1 MTKDNK
7 HHQHEQKE
15 QAHPAHGEPAHHD
28 STHPHPPKT
37 EEVTPH
43 CRCSSQPCS
52 QEAHPHLHLHPS
64 GEESAQQILKL
75 EEELQKANQSAQD
88 YLLQMQRLQAEFD
101 NFRKR
106 EDKLK
111 LQLKE
116 TVIQNVM
123 KDFLP
128 VVDNFERAL
137 SSLGSNGVTLDSFAE
152 GMKMV
157 FQQMEGYLT
166 RMEILRIEAL
176 GKPFNPHIHEAVAK
190 NPSEE
195 HPEDSVMQ
203 VLQNGWSMKDT
214 VLRPAMVIV
223 SGGKPSA

>member
-7 HHQHEQKE
+7 HHQHENKD
-15 QAHPAHGEPAHHD
+15 QAHRSQNEPVHHE
-28 STHPHPPKT
+28 STHPHPEKT
-37 EEVTPH
+37 ETEH
-43 CRCSSQPCS
+43 SHFCGCSSQPCS
-52 QEAHPHLHLHPS
+52 QAAAHAAPDT
-64 GEESAQQILKL
+64 GKAEQILKL

-116 TVIQNVM
+116 TVIQNVI

-157 FQQMEGYLT
+157 FQQMEGYLSGL
-166 RMEILRIEAL
+166 EIIRVDAL

-195 HPEDSVMQ
+195 HAEDSVMQ

>member
-7 HHQHEQKE
+7 HHSHEHKDQ
-15 QAHPAHGEPAHHD
+15 PAKNESEPVHHEH
-28 STHPHPPKT
+28 THPHPQKM
-37 EEVTPH
+37 EAAPH
-43 CRCSSQPCS
+43 SCGCSSKACS
-52 QEAHPHLHLHPS
+52 EA
-64 GEESAQQILKL
+64 SAQADSSAAETAGQILKL
-75 EEELQKANQSAQD
+75 EEELQKAKQSAQD

-152 GMKMV
+152 GIKLV
-157 FQQMEGYLT
+157 FQQLEGYLT
-166 RMEILRIEAL
+166 RLEIIRIEAL
-176 GKPFNPHIHEAVAK
+176 GKPFNPHVHEAVSK

-195 HPEDSVMQ
+195 HEEDSVMQ
-203 VLQNGWSMKDT
+203 VLQNGWSMKDA
-214 VLRPAMVIV
+214 VLRPAMVVV

>member
-1 MTKDNK
+1 MKQTMTKDTRHHK
-7 HHQHEQKE
+7 HEHKDQE
-15 QAHPAHGEPAHHD
+15 HPAHGETVHHD
-28 STHPHPPKT
+28 SAHPHPEKT
-37 EEVTPH
+37 EASQPH
-43 CRCSSQPCS
+43 CGCSSQPCS
-52 QEAHPHLHLHPS
+52 QEAHPHPQ
-64 GEESAQQILKL
+64 GAEYDQKILKL
-75 EEELQKANQSAQD
+75 EEELGKAKQSAQE
-88 YLLQMQRLQAEFD
+88 YLQQMQRLQAEFD

-106 EDKLK
+106 EEKLK

-116 TVIQNVM
+116 TVVQNVM

-152 GMKMV
+152 GIKMV
-157 FQQMEGYLT
+157 FQQMEGFLT
-166 RMEILRIEAL
+166 RLEITRIEAL

-195 HPEDSVMQ
+195 HAEDSVMQ

-223 SGGKPSA
+223 SGGKTSA